1 MIRFGGLIV
10 RLHWWVMAIW
20 LMVVGAFGVLAGG
33 AADSLQ
39 GAGFDVAGTQSQQ
52 VDELLDEEFH
62 ASTATSP
69 VVVYQAGA
77 GREMVEQTL
86 RAVDGVVEVRSVLG
100 KDGRTVATTVAVASG
115 QSAAQD
121 AVPTLRSALADA
133 GVNASVTGFPAV
145 QYDTY
150 EQSQADLAKTELIT
164 FPVVAV
170 FLLLFFGTVVAA
182 SVPMLLGLAAVV
194 TATGMLALLGEQFA
208 ISVFALNIGSLVGLG
223 LSIDFSL
230 VMVRRFREERSAGRD
245 VADAVRMTMA
255 TSGRSVLFSG
265 LTLMLSMALTT
276 VAFSDLMIVR
286 SITLGV
292 VLVSAVGLLGGLT
305 LVPALLYV
313 LGDRVDRLRV
323 LPQRGPSGW
332 PGLAFWLSQSVTRRP
347 VVHLLAGLAVLA
359 ALSLPLLG
367 IRLVGANT
375 EALPAGTESAVGAK
389 QTEAGFGRNA
399 LTPVKVTIESGDVG
413 AAIGPVRELI
423 EADSRV
429 EQVAP
434 PQVNERGDTAVLTV
448 LPSAGMY
455 ERAHQQLV
463 TDLRERLAEQPGHH
477 RVLVGGDAAAFVDF
491 KQALYG
497 RFPLLAAAITATILL
512 LLLLFFR
519 SILLPLKAA
528 VTSALPLV
536 ATLGVLVWLFQDGHG
551 ERLLG
556 FESQGR
562 LNVVTPVIVF
572 VILFALS
579 TDYEVFLLSRV
590 RENYERVRD
599 TGLAVAL
606 GLRQTA
612 GLITAAALILIA
624 TFGSL
629 AASSVETLK
638 EIGIGLAVGIL
649 LDATV
654 VRLLIVPAT
663 MQLFRGG
670 NWWLPSWL
678 RRVLPDV
685 GREASSPPTTGS
697 SPEHQNAFAGRTR

>member
-1 MIRFGGLIV
+1 MIRFGGLV
-10 RLHWWVMAIW
+10 ARMHWWVLAIW
-20 LMVVGAFGVLAGG
+20 LLVVGGFGVLAGG

-39 GAGFDVAGTQSQQ
+39 GAGFDVAGSQSQQ
-52 VDELLDEEFH
+52 VTELLDEEFRG
-62 ASTATSP
+62 STATSP
-69 VVVYQAGA
+69 VVMYQSGTR
-77 GREMVEQTL
+77 REAVEQTM
-86 RAVDGVVEVRSVLG
+86 RAVDGVVEVRSVTSE
-100 KDGRTVATTVAVASG
+100 DRRTVATTVAMTGG

-121 AVPTLRSALADA
+121 AVPRLRSALADA
-133 GVNASVTGFPAV
+133 GVEASITGFPAV

-170 FLLLFFGTVVAA
+170 FLLLFFGTAVAA
-182 SVPMLLGLAAVV
+182 AVPLLLGLAAVV
-194 TATGMLALLGEQFA
+194 TATGILALLGDQFA

-230 VMVRRFREERSAGRD
+230 IMVRRFREEQAAGHD
-245 VADAVRMTMA
+245 VADAVRATMA

-276 VAFSDLMIVR
+276 VAFADLMIVR

-292 VLVSAVGLLGGLT
+292 VVVSAVGLLGGLT

-323 LPQRGPSGW
+323 LPRRRPSGS

-347 VVHLLAGLAVLA
+347 VVYLLGAVVVLG

-375 EALPAGTESAVGAK
+375 EALPAGTESAVGAE
-389 QTEAGFGRNA
+389 QAEAVFDRNT
-399 LTPVKVTIESGDVG
+399 LTPVKVTVESGDLG
-413 AAIGPVRELI
+413 AEIGPVAALL
-423 EADSRV
+423 EADPRV
-429 EQVAP
+429 AHVAQ
-434 PQVNERGDTAVLTV
+434 PQVDDRGDTAVLTV
-448 LPSAGMY
+448 LPKAGMY
-455 ERAHQQLV
+455 ELDHQRLV
-463 TDLRERLAEQPGHH
+463 TDLRTQLAGQPGY

-497 RFPLLAAAITATILL
+497 RFPLLAAAITAAILL
-512 LLLLFFR
+512 LLLVFFR
-519 SILLPLKAA
+519 SVLLPLKAA

-590 RENYERVRD
+590 RENYVRERD
-599 TGLAVAL
+599 TGRAVAL

-638 EIGIGLAVGIL
+638 EIGIGLAAGIL
-649 LDATV
+649 LDATI

-678 RRVLPDV
+678 RRVLPQP
-685 GREASSPPTTGS
+685 GHEALSPENTGS
-697 SPEHQNAFAGRTR
+697 SPEQQNAFAGRTT

>member
-1 MIRFGGLIV
+1 MIRLGGLIV

-20 LMVVGAFGVLAGG
+20 LMVVGTFGVLAGE
-33 AADSLQ
+33 AADTLR
-39 GAGFDVAGTQSQQ
+39 GAGFDVAGSQSQQ
-52 VDELLDEEFH
+52 VDALLDEEFH

-69 VVVYQAGA
+69 VVMYQADA
-77 GREMVEQTL
+77 GRETVEQTL

-100 KDGRTVATTVAVASG
+100 EDGRTVATTVAVTGG
-115 QSAAQD
+115 QSAAQE

-133 GVNASVTGFPAV
+133 GVDASVTGFPAV

-182 SVPMLLGLAAVV
+182 SVPLLLGLAAVV

-245 VADAVRMTMA
+245 VADAVRITMA

-323 LPQRGPSGW
+323 LPRRGPSGS

-347 VVHLLAGLAVLA
+347 VVHLLGAVVLLGT
-359 ALSLPLLG
+359 LSLPLLG

-375 EALPAGTESAVGAK
+375 EALPAGTESAVGAE
-389 QTEAGFGRNA
+389 QAEARFGGNA
-399 LTPVKVTIESGDVG
+399 LTPVKVTVESEDLG

-429 EQVAP
+429 EQVSS
-434 PQVNERGDTAVLTV
+434 PQLNDRGDTAVLTV
-448 LPSAGMY
+448 LPTAGMY

-463 TDLRERLAEQPGHH
+463 TDLRERLAGPAGY

-590 RENYERVRD
+590 RENYEQVGD
-599 TGLAVAL
+599 TGRAVAL
-606 GLRQTA
+606 GVRQTA

-685 GREASSPPTTGS
+685 GREAQSPQSPGS
-697 SPEHQNAFAGRTR
+697 SPEHQNAFAGRTT